1 MKIKEIWVKYDSFS
15 FTTVKVLLISITQK
29 YLGGGKMIEEDLQES
44 IYEYLKNN
52 SSIAS
57 NRLVKR
63 KDSSGKCQND
73 LIPARYLDDNQSEMF
88 KRFPF
93 NNEISRSTFLKY
105 LNKNGVFKHPTR
117 LTNICD
123 YCEWARN
130 TKKDVIKMLKSN
142 SNV

>member
-1 MKIKEIWVKYDSFS
+1 MRCVPRKNGHYNLIPKKKLAYFSNKKKLEI
-15 FTTVKVLLISITQK
+15 
-29 YLGGGKMIEEDLQES
+29 
-44 IYEYLKNN
+44 YLKNN

-63 KDSSGKCQND
+63 KDSSGKFKND
-73 LIPARYLDDNQSEMF
+73 LIPSRYLDDNQSEKF
-88 KRFPF
+88 KRYPF